1 MTISNHT
8 VRPAL
13 RRALFAALLA
23 AATAAGSAAAQ
34 VSPSQ
39 VSPETRARM
48 QAIAQACRAD
58 GQRLCNGVQPGGG
71 RILACLNQQIERVS
85 IPCRDALADLPQ
97 QARPMSL
104 SAAGTR

>member
-1 MTISNHT
+1 
-8 VRPAL
+8 
-13 RRALFAALLA
+13 
-23 AATAAGSAAAQ
+23 
-34 VSPSQ
+34 
-39 VSPETRARM
+39 M

-85 IPCRDALADLPQ
+85 VPCRDALAALPQ

-104 SAAGTR
+104 STAGTTAAPSAFAVERRRRATARRGGPRAGQRSPADPGR